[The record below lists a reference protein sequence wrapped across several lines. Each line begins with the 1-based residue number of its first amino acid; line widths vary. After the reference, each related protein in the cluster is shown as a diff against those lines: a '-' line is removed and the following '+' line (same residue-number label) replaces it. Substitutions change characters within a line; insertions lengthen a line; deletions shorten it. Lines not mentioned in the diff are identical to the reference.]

1 MPPRYFLS
9 IVIPAYKE
17 KSRLRRSLPGLR
29 DYLRNQ
35 DFSWEVIVVDDG
47 SCDGTSEVPREVF
60 SESGALKVLKN
71 SGNFS
76 SEEQVIVL
84 ANILTGEGYN
94 SSLQIRTIPVGKK

>member
-9 IVIPAYKE
+9 VVIPAYKE

-35 DFSWEVIVVDDG
+35 GYSWEVIVVDDG

-60 SESGALKVLKN
+60 SESGALRFLKIQGTGVRGIPLSGGCLPHKVN
-71 SGNFS
+71 WS
-76 SEEQVIVL
+76 
-84 ANILTGEGYN
+84 
-94 SSLQIRTIPVGKK
+94 